1 MFMFW
6 SRSNYEV
13 IARYSVTLG
22 KIDMRVAFCLDA
34 ILVLSHKIQVHM
46 SWFWVTKYKVT
57 WVEKKLNK
65 NVSFTLMQMEL
76 DSVKLN
82 LRLTAANLQKVFKTC
97 QDFLRS
103 HYLTLVELSK
113 VIALFH
119 PPYRQCSLQKLF

>member
-1 MFMFW
+1 
-6 SRSNYEV
+6 
-13 IARYSVTLG
+13 
-22 KIDMRVAFCLDA
+22 
-34 ILVLSHKIQVHM
+34 
-46 SWFWVTKYKVT
+46 
-57 WVEKKLNK
+57 
-65 NVSFTLMQMEL
+65 MQMEL

-119 PPYRQCSLQKLF
+119 PPKGSAAYKNYFKLPSTSADCVSMGKKKLLVNIKNRYKVK